1 MMQSADLINRLQRV
15 DRVYDAMQP
24 GARLVPVNPDG
35 PEAAKYIDALRQTIG
50 WLVHDAFKHVHDEEA
65 LKQMC
70 ARARD
75 AMEGKDG

>member
-1 MMQSADLINRLQRV
+1 MQSTEIIQRLQAV
-15 DRVYDAMQP
+15 NRVYDAHLP

-35 PEAAKYIDALRQTIG
+35 PEAAKYIDHLRQTIG
-50 WLVHDAFKHVHDEEA
+50 WLVHDAFKHVQDEEA

-75 AMEGKDG
+75 AMEGV